1 MLQAALLGCDTGFD
15 IAHGMWEVTNAYV
28 TVQNVGPAEATNMCV
43 ELRASDVGQ
52 EHPDQSKCIQVLPP
66 QHEVSMKL
74 TADTEYGSDTSIT
87 VVVTADDGVREEL
100 ANSDCDDIDLRLFDG
115 LDGDF
120 GTPMP
125 LRSF

>member
-1 MLQAALLGCDTGFD
+1 MHIASNVALERTQCNG
-15 IAHGMWEVTNAYV
+15 HGVSVVSRDRYNYHLTPMPDVFKLVCLEVT
-28 TVQNVGPAEATNMCV
+28 
-43 ELRASDVGQ
+43 
-52 EHPDQSKCIQVLPP
+52 
-66 QHEVSMKL
+66 
-74 TADTEYGSDTSIT
+74 
-87 VVVTADDGVREEL
+87 VREEL